1 VNHTTTALTN
11 HAAAAPEKVH
21 CEQFMSNE
29 KRGDAPGQ
37 NKEFTIIV
45 NARQKQWAKKEIS
58 FNEVVNLAFGAP
70 NYETSVYTV
79 TYQKGEDKKP
89 KGSLTLG
96 DSVHVKEGMIFDVIR
111 TNKS

>member
-1 VNHTTTALTN
+1 MN
-11 HAAAAPEKVH
+11 HATVAPVKAH
-21 CEQFMSNE
+21 CERSMNNE
-29 KRGDAPGQ
+29 KQGDAPGQ

-45 NARQKQWAKKEIS
+45 NARQKPWSKKEIS
-58 FNEVVNLAFGAP
+58 FDEVVNLAFGTS

-89 KGSLTLG
+89 KGSITLG

-111 TNKS
+111 TDKS